1 MKKLLLVG
9 LIFGC
14 TVTSAA
20 DYKTLLTGK
29 KLVMQGASCAGISLT
44 KNAGLSNEDSSNCS
58 IDLPARVKWVDEDT
72 FVLIE
77 KNKMNETSPPR
88 VYLYNVKSIKGNKV
102 VLNEIW
108 TGWNSFPDEEIAY
121 TIK

>member
-14 TVTSAA
+14 TVASAA

-44 KNAGLSNEDSSNCS
+44 KNAGLLSEGSSSCS
-58 IDLPARVKWVDEDT
+58 VDLSTRVKWVDEDT
-72 FVLIE
+72 FILIE
-77 KNKMNETSPPR
+77 KIKTNETSPPR
-88 VYLYNVKSIKGNKV
+88 VYLYNIKSIKGNKV
-102 VLNEIW
+102 VLSEIW
-108 TGWNSFPDEEIAY
+108 TGWNSFPDEEITY